1 MTERFTVKERK
12 YQCEISPGA
21 WHVDCER
28 PRPLCFSRPK
38 EERPC
43 HEGPFMSDRST
54 WTKQA
59 QQDIESKKEEIVSLL
74 FHKHVSFRL
83 CKLEKE
89 PARFTASFAL
99 VAELP
104 DGEAGSLLVRC

>member
-21 WHVDCER
+21 WHIQCER

-43 HEGPFMSDRST
+43 YEGPFMSDRFI

-59 QQDIESKKEEIVSLL
+59 QQDIGSKNKEIVLHL
-74 FHKHVSFRL
+74 FHKHVSFCL
-83 CKLEKE
+83 CELEKE
-89 PARFTASFAL
+89 PARFTTSFAFNIDNL
-99 VAELP
+99 VYIK
-104 DGEAGSLLVRC
+104 